1 MNISKKFKEKEVV
14 FSFEVFPPRDI
25 TPIES
30 IYGAL
35 DKLTDLNP
43 DFLSVTYGAGGS
55 LKNNKTSILSSYI
68 KNSCRK
74 ESLAHLTCIGSRKE
88 EIDFILEELKE
99 NNIENILALRGDIR
113 NDENTK
119 GDFKYGYE
127 LINYIKSK
135 GNFNVVASCYPEGHA
150 ENKDIQKELENT
162 KGKLEA
168 GADSFI
174 SQLFFDNE
182 IFLRYLD
189 KCYNRGINVPIQAGI
204 MPVINKNQIN
214 RIASLCK
221 VNIPKKFIKIMDKY
235 EHDKEALKAA
245 GIAYA
250 TEQIVD
256 LVSSGVQ
263 GIHLYTMNNVYV
275 ATKISENL
283 NTILNSINSKVAI

>member
-1 MNISKKFKEKEVV
+1 MNISKKFNEKEVV
-14 FSFEVFPPRDI
+14 FSFEVFPPKDT

-35 DKLTDLNP
+35 DKLTGLNP

-55 LKNNKTSILSSYI
+55 LKNNKTCMLSSYI
-68 KNSCRK
+68 KNSCKK
-74 ESLAHLTCIGSRKE
+74 EALAHLTCIGSTKD
-88 EIDFILEELKE
+88 EIDFILKELKD

-113 NDENTK
+113 EEDNTR
-119 GDFKYGYE
+119 GDFKYGHE
-127 LINYIKSK
+127 LISYIKSK
-135 GNFNVVASCYPEGHA
+135 GNFRVVASCYPEGHA
-150 ENKDIQKELENT
+150 ENKNIEKEIENT
-162 KGKLEA
+162 KRKLEA

-182 IFLRYLD
+182 IFLRYLES
-189 KCYNRGINVPIQAGI
+189 CYSKGINAPIQAGI

-214 RIASLCK
+214 RIASLCR
-221 VNIPKKFIKIMDKY
+221 VNIPKKFLRIMDKY
-235 EHDKEALKAA
+235 GHDKEALKDA

-275 ATKISENL
+275 ATKINENL
-283 NTILNSINSKVAI
+283 STILKSINNKIAI

>member
-14 FSFEVFPPRDI
+14 FSFEVFPPRDT
-25 TPIES
+25 TPVES

-68 KNSCRK
+68 KNSCNK
-74 ESLAHLTCIGSRKE
+74 DALAHLTCIGSRKE

-99 NNIENILALRGDIR
+99 NNIENILALRGDIKS
-113 NDENTK
+113 DENTK

-127 LINYIKSK
+127 IINYIKSK
-135 GNFNVVASCYPEGHA
+135 GNFSVVASCYPEGHA
-150 ENKDIQKELENT
+150 ENKDIEKELENT

-182 IFLRYLD
+182 VFLRYLD
-189 KCYNRGINVPIQAGI
+189 KCYKRGINVPIQAGI

-214 RIASLCK
+214 RIASLCR

-283 NTILNSINSKVAI
+283 NTIINSINSKVAI